1 MKLFRRVIVEKRAAL
16 IPIGLAIAAN
26 LAAYFLVL
34 YPLQSRVSSAEVRV
48 LAATRAQREAEHQL
62 AGARATQT
70 GKQAA
75 EIQLQKFYHQVLP
88 GNLADARQTAYVRL
102 TQLAA
107 ETNVR
112 YERHTAEETA
122 VKNSGLT
129 RLQLLIVLDGSYQD
143 IRRFVHAIETA
154 PEFLIIDNVALAMGN
169 DPNARLILTL
179 GVSTYY
185 WNGRNA
191 T

>member
-16 IPIGLAIAAN
+16 IPTGVAIAAN

-48 LAATRAQREAEHQL
+48 LAATRAQRQAEREL

-75 EIQLQKFYHQVLP
+75 EIQLQKFYRQVLP
-88 GNLADARQTAYVRL
+88 DNLADARQAAYVRL
-102 TQLAA
+102 NQLAA
-107 ETNVR
+107 ESNVR
-112 YERHTAEETA
+112 FERQTAEETA

-129 RLQLLIVLDGSYQD
+129 RLQLSIVLDGSYQD
-143 IRRFVHAIETA
+143 VRRFIHAIETA
-154 PEFLIIDNVALAMGN
+154 PEFLIVDNVALAMGN

>member
-1 MKLFRRVIVEKRAAL
+1 VKLFRRVIVEKRAAL